1 MISKEE
7 MYDFASQIAGITE
20 SDLEA
25 YKCGGK
31 TRKVHKMQYG
41 DVTRH
46 RTSVDPGNS
55 PIYMPKPAAGSQQYA
70 NSRMHGNKNEPDY
83 YTGANGEYVSMDR
96 AGNITVKHANGS
108 KRFYKTSDSNYQ
120 QAKNAFTKNY
130 YEGLRIHQNA
140 QNAMNNSVLY
150 E

>member
-46 RTSVDPGNS
+46 RLQVDSSNS
-55 PIYMPKPAAGSQQYA
+55 SIYMPKPAAGSWQYA
-70 NSRMHGNKNEPDY
+70 NSRIHGNKNEPDY
-83 YTGANGEYVSMDR
+83 YTGGNGEHVSLDR
-96 AGNITVKHANGS
+96 AGNITVQYKDGS
-108 KRFYKTSDSNYQ
+108 KRYYKTTDKNYKQARDAFNKNYQ
-120 QAKNAFTKNY
+120 Q
-130 YEGLRIHQNA
+130 GLNIYNSTIRA
-140 QNAMNNSVLY
+140 TNNSTQY